1 MSCVLPARSKRWEPR
16 HMEQY
21 LLPIGVCVG
30 VLFVLVVGV
39 EIVITMHQVRKN
51 FTRITNSTCE
61 TLDQV
66 QPVVQKIDA
75 SLDDLAPSIA
85 RMDALTQKTE
95 RTLDALNEELEVAH
109 VILDNASEI
118 SKKTIGVS
126 NALTQAAESTISG
139 ITGCASSFAKNF
151 IKGYKSARKSV
162 EGAHT
167 PKEIEGMY
175 AYGEADMPQTPST
188 NAGNA
193 APAPGFAHKHAREKS
208 YITYGAASASAAP
221 AAQAPVPASVTPAAS
236 ASQAIETAPS
246 SAHESSQTSF
256 ESTGTTH
263 ASE

>member
-1 MSCVLPARSKRWEPR
+1 
-16 HMEQY
+16 MEQY

-175 AYGEADMPQTPST
+175 AYGEADMPQAPST

-221 AAQAPVPASVTPAAS
+221 VPAPVTPAAS
-236 ASQAIETAPS
+236 APQAIETAPS

>member
-1 MSCVLPARSKRWEPR
+1 
-16 HMEQY
+16 MEQY

-139 ITGCASSFAKNF
+139 VTGCASSFAKNF

-193 APAPGFAHKHAREKS
+193 APAPAFAHKHAREKS
-208 YITYGAASASAAP
+208 YITYGAASAPAPVPAPVTPAAP
-221 AAQAPVPASVTPAAS
+221 AAQA
-236 ASQAIETAPS
+236 IETASS

>member
-1 MSCVLPARSKRWEPR
+1 
-16 HMEQY
+16 MEQY

-30 VLFVLVVGV
+30 VLFVLFVGV

-167 PKEIEGMY
+167 QKEIEGMD
-175 AYGEADMPQTPST
+175 AYGMADMTQSPST
-188 NAGNA
+188 NADDASA
-193 APAPGFAHKHAREKS
+193 APSFAHKHAREKS
-208 YITYGAASASAAP
+208 YITYGAASAPAAPETATAPETPVSAPAPAAP
-221 AAQAPVPASVTPAAS
+221 APQATDK
-236 ASQAIETAPS
+236 APS
-246 SAHESSQTSF
+246 SAYESSQTSF